1 MAAIFKS
8 SNNDSLVNGGSK
20 LRLKASILIVLMI
33 LTGCFAGTKEQI
45 SSENHSTSA
54 NIQLTPVDLF
64 QGEAAKFKLF
74 LGPMTC
80 AFKLEYEGNKPNA
93 SLDIDI
99 WKNGQK
105 VDSAGSIG
113 DLFYSSD
120 EQKDSK
126 EIELIISVDTE
137 SIEGQK
143 ESCKIKVNTN
153 SHSGSSLSTFTIP
166 WDKKL
171 TAHGLIQDTRPR
183 SFSID
188 QPVHVFGMH
197 ATSSNRIHAAD
208 LSTDSLRN
216 TEWALVFTLRLDEE
230 NRE

>member
-1 MAAIFKS
+1 
-8 SNNDSLVNGGSK
+8 
-20 LRLKASILIVLMI
+20 LRLKACILIVFMI

-45 SSENHSTSA
+45 SPETDSTSSK
-54 NIQLTPVDLF
+54 IEFTPVDLF
-64 QGEAAKFKLF
+64 QGDAAKFKLF
-74 LGPMTC
+74 LGPMTG
-80 AFKLEYEGNKPNA
+80 AFKLKHEGNKPNV

-105 VDSAGSIG
+105 VESAGAIG
-113 DLFYSSD
+113 DLFFSSN
-120 EQKDSK
+120 EQKGSN
-126 EIELIISVDTE
+126 EVELIISVDTE
-137 SIEGQK
+137 SIK
-143 ESCKIKVNTN
+143 EFSKIKVNTI
-153 SHSGSSLSTFTIP
+153 SHSGSSLSTITIP

-183 SFSID
+183 SFTID

-197 ATSSNRIHAAD
+197 ATSTNKIHTAD

-230 NRE
+230 DRE